1 MLQLQRKESVP
12 FLRRRSTEIELRR
25 ELKRSLSAG
34 PGHRS
39 AGTSERGAD
48 DDSEMLVVP
57 VGIDIPGREQQPAY
71 PQAMSLPSSMTAPSF
86 LMAAD
91 DLIPRA
97 HTFVKSTFSKRASRQ
112 GLPRSIATLTL
123 PPTRPSSSCALPR
136 LPRTR

>member
-1 MLQLQRKESVP
+1 MP

-57 VGIDIPGREQQPAY
+57 IGIDIPGREHEQQQPSAFT
-71 PQAMSLPSSMTAPSF
+71 QAMSLPSSMSTPPF
-86 LMAAD
+86 LMSTD

-112 GLPRSIATLTL
+112 PAAGLLLS
-123 PPTRPSSSCALPR
+123 
-136 LPRTR
+136 